1 MDDDDTEV
9 IEMIE
14 DWDYALLGGRSEGD
28 LMIPCYSSEAIIKR
42 LATEGYSVE
51 ETYEYINE
59 TCTGMVIDF
68 IHPIEFEVVFEPEEK
83 PRHLTLVPKKE
94 DMH

>member
-1 MDDDDTEV
+1 MSNDDTEV

-14 DWDYALLGGRSEGD
+14 DWDYALLGGRQEGEV
-28 LMIPCYSSEAIIKR
+28 MIPCYSSAAIIEQ

-59 TCTGMVIDF
+59 TCDGMIIDF
-68 IHPIEFEVVFEPEEK
+68 IHPIEYEVIFEPETSG
-83 PRHLTLVPKKE
+83 PHLTLVPNKE